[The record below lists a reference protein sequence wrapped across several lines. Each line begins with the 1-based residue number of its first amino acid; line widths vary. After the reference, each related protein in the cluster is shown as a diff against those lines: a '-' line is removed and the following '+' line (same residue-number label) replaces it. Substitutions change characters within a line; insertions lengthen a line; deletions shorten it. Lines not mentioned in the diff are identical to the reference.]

1 LKPFYGRITAV
12 QDLHSSITRMHQKIA
27 AFRGADEATGYRPPV
42 FGRLVTSSPAS
53 LSVDNVLP
61 SGRVIGPSKGRRHC
75 LRGCAQPADESRSF
89 AASVPIAAWPAPCG
103 HTNAGGFEGSV
114 PKTAPPGDHTPRGGV
129 VHPPTNV
136 PHLSK
141 LREGVSWF
149 ILSS

>member
-1 LKPFYGRITAV
+1 
-12 QDLHSSITRMHQKIA
+12 MHQKIA

-61 SGRVIGPSKGRRHC
+61 SGRVIGPEGAAPLPFEGVHK
-75 LRGCAQPADESRSF
+75 PADESRSF
-89 AASVPIAAWPAPCG
+89 AASIPIAAWPAPCG
-103 HTNAGGFEGSV
+103 HTNAGGFEGSAS
-114 PKTAPPGDHTPRGGV
+114 KTAPPRDHTPPGGV